1 MKINTSEKLT
11 IAVSTVHDG
20 TMKRV
25 NAMQLDEV
33 KENWRKFLEVHNT
46 SLERSILLQFDYDH
60 SSFCHYE
67 AVDESAAG
75 EGILRDGRL
84 ADGLATQT
92 KNLALFLRLGDCI
105 GAVLYDSEHEAVML
119 SHLGRHNL
127 EQNGGQKSVE
137 FMRQAFGTNPARLE
151 VYFSPS
157 AGAENYPLFD
167 FDNKSLAEV
176 AINQLCAGGAR
187 RENIKL
193 SPVDTTT
200 SENYFS
206 HSEYKKGHRKTDGRF
221 AIMAMMQD

>member
-1 MKINTSEKLT
+1 
-11 IAVSTVHDG
+11 
-20 TMKRV
+20 MKRS
-25 NAMQLDEV
+25 NTLHPYIADE
-33 KENWRKFLEVHNT
+33 NRRKFLEMNNVSPEKSVLVQLSYN
-46 SLERSILLQFDYDH
+46 SDDFCRYDV
-60 SSFCHYE
+60 
-67 AVDESAAG
+67 VDALATG
-75 EGILRDGRL
+75 EGITRDGRV
-84 ADGLATQT
+84 ADGLATQA
-92 KNLALFLRLGDCI
+92 KNLALFLPLADCI
-105 GAVLYDSEHEAVML
+105 GAVLYDPDYQALML

-200 SENYFS
+200 NENYFS